1 MKRRVIKLNNFTA
14 FLKLVDA
21 SFDDITEFES
31 GEPQPIKDPMF
42 GMWLNGLV
50 NEDGNSL
57 DLNDD
62 EVKEFINL
70 ILEKRQT
77 VDGIEE
83 LRTIVKERLSK
94 L

>member
-1 MKRRVIKLNNFTA
+1 MNNFTA
-14 FLKLVDA
+14 FLKLVYA

-42 GMWLNGLV
+42 GMWLNGLK
-50 NEDGNSL
+50 NEHGNTL

-77 VDGIEE
+77 VEGIEE

-94 L
+94 LWVKRWQ